1 MLPDFTSS
9 QANKIGAIKS
19 PIMRGY
25 LFISSWN
32 LAPSSGDY
40 SAAGQLPES
49 NRLSKLFREVSLT
62 FFISFLS
69 LLFPTRWVSLLV
81 CKFPFRTHFLLS
93 DMCLAPIPADR
104 CGLLSAVPPFSFP
117 AAAEIYSFP
126 ALGVFLLNFIKIVL
140 RLQ

>member
-62 FFISFLS
+62 FFHFFSKPAFPNTLGFLTCLQVPLS
-69 LLFPTRWVSLLV
+69 NTFLVVWHVSGPHTCWQMWLAFCRSSILFPS
-81 CKFPFRTHFLLS
+81 S
-93 DMCLAPIPADR
+93 
-104 CGLLSAVPPFSFP
+104 CGDLQFSCPRSFSFKL
-117 AAAEIYSFP
+117 Y
-126 ALGVFLLNFIKIVL
+126 
-140 RLQ
+140 